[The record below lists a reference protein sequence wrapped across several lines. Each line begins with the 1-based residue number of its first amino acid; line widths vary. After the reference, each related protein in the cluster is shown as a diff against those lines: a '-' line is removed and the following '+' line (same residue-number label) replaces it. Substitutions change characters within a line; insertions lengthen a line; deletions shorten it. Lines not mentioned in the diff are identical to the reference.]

1 MHAPYACEALQEH
14 ESETDGHA
22 ISDTL
27 LEQLLELCL
36 LAHLV
41 GTAFLNLSADLAHLV
56 LDVCMRRGEVSDAG
70 QNSLSTVEVVS
81 SGQPSWRLGAPGDTK
96 KK

>member
-22 ISDTL
+22 VSDTL
-27 LEQLLELCL
+27 LKQLLELCL

-56 LDVCMRRGEVSDAG
+56 LDVCMRRGKVSDAG
-70 QNSLSTVEVVS
+70 QNSLSTVEVIS
-81 SGQPSWRLGAPGDTK
+81 SGQPSWRLGTPGDTK